1 MFFLRRSSL
10 FNEAPSAEVAPAV
23 TDHGGEAEVP
33 GESSFFDKLRQADD
47 HPDNVARK
55 QQEAPKPEVKPLE
68 KKADPAQKPDPK
80 KAADKL
86 DSVEEGV
93 VEEEKPA
100 TDEEA
105 PPEGTNEKGLSRW
118 KQLKAKEKLADEL
131 TKKVEAMTKEMEE
144 LRKSPVSKEVQEK
157 LEELQKFRDIHDV
170 KKSKEYQES
179 VLAPL
184 AKAEKGIE
192 EVCSEFKIDVDKML
206 HAMSEIS
213 EWKRSIAIDKLV
225 EEADDAPAAIKASLY
240 KMADQLHVA
249 WQKSAEI
256 EAKASE
262 LRAAQEVLASQGSE
276 KQTYEQQQ
284 AWQKALSASKSLVET
299 KLAPVLKG
307 MTEEE
312 RKEFTSAIENAA
324 ISDDPEERALQAQS
338 PQVAAVLIRRLNN
351 LTKEFNALKKERDS
365 LISARPGARERQ
377 TDEGDPNVPTSDEDF
392 MARVRQADDFM
403 RR

>member
-1 MFFLRRSSL
+1 MFLRHLPL
-10 FNEAPSAEVAPAV
+10 FNEAPAAEAAPVV
-23 TDHGGEAEVP
+23 TDHGGDAEVP

-47 HPDNVARK
+47 HPDNVARR
-55 QQEAPKPEVKPLE
+55 QQEAQKPEVKPLE
-68 KKADPAQKPDPK
+68 KKADPAQKPEPK

-86 DSVEEGV
+86 GSVEEEP
-93 VEEEKPA
+93 VEEEKP

-118 KQLKAKEKLADEL
+118 KQLKAKEKMADEL

-170 KKSKEYQES
+170 KRSKEYQES
-179 VLAPL
+179 VIAPL

-192 EVCSEFKIDVDKML
+192 EVCGEFKIDVDKML
-206 HAMSEIS
+206 HAMSEVS

-249 WQKSAEI
+249 WQKGAEI
-256 EAKASE
+256 ESRASE
-262 LRAAQEVLASQGSE
+262 LRAAQEALANQGNE

-284 AWQKALSASKSLVET
+284 AWQKALAASKSLVEA

-307 MTEEE
+307 MSEDE

-351 LTKEFNALKKERDS
+351 LTKEFNALKKERDT
-365 LISARPGARERQ
+365 LIAARPGARERQ
-377 TDEGDPNVPTSDEDF
+377 TDDGDPNVPSSDEDF
-392 MARVRQADDFM
+392 MARVRQADDYM

>member
-1 MFFLRRSSL
+1 MFLRHLPL
-10 FNEAPSAEVAPAV
+10 FNEAPAAEAAPV
-23 TDHGGEAEVP
+23 LTDHGGDAEVP

-68 KKADPAQKPDPK
+68 KKADPAQKPEPK

-86 DSVEEGV
+86 GSVEEEV

-100 TDEEA
+100 DEEP

-118 KQLKAKEKLADEL
+118 KQLKAKEKVADEL

-170 KKSKEYQES
+170 KRSKEYQES
-179 VLAPL
+179 VIAPL

-192 EVCSEFKIDVDKML
+192 EVCGEFKIDMDKML
-206 HAMSEIS
+206 HAMSEVS

-249 WQKSAEI
+249 WQKGAEI
-256 EAKASE
+256 ESKASE
-262 LRAAQEVLASQGSE
+262 LRAAQEALANQGNE

-284 AWQKALSASKSLVET
+284 AWQKALAASKSLVET

-307 MTEEE
+307 MTEDE
-312 RKEFTSAIENAA
+312 RKEFTSSIENAT

-351 LTKEFNALKKERDS
+351 LTKEFNALKKERDT
-365 LISARPGARERQ
+365 LIAARPGARERQ
-377 TDEGDPNVPTSDEDF
+377 TDDGDPNVPSSDEDF
-392 MARVRQADDFM
+392 MARVRQADDYM

>member
-1 MFFLRRSSL
+1 MFLRHLPL
-10 FNEAPSAEVAPAV
+10 FNEAPAAEAAPV
-23 TDHGGEAEVP
+23 LTDHGGDAEVP

-68 KKADPAQKPDPK
+68 KKADPAQKPELK

-86 DSVEEGV
+86 GSVEEEV

-100 TDEEA
+100 DEEP

-118 KQLKAKEKLADEL
+118 KQLKAKEKVADEL

-170 KKSKEYQES
+170 KRSKEYQES
-179 VLAPL
+179 VIAPL

-192 EVCSEFKIDVDKML
+192 EVCGEFKIDMDKML
-206 HAMSEIS
+206 HAMSEVS

-249 WQKSAEI
+249 WQKGAEI
-256 EAKASE
+256 ESKAGE
-262 LRAAQEVLASQGSE
+262 LRAAQEALANQGNE

-284 AWQKALSASKSLVET
+284 AWQKALAASKSLVET

-307 MTEEE
+307 MTEDE
-312 RKEFTSAIENAA
+312 RKEFTSSIENAT

-351 LTKEFNALKKERDS
+351 LTKEFNALKKERDT
-365 LISARPGARERQ
+365 LIAARPGARERQ
-377 TDEGDPNVPTSDEDF
+377 TDDGDPNVPSSDEDF
-392 MARVRQADDFM
+392 MARVRQADDYM